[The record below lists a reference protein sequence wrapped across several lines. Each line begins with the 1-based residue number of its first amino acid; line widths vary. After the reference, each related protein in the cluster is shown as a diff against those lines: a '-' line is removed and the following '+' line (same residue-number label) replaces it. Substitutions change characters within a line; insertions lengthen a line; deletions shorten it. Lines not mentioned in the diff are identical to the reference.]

1 MARKKKPA
9 ARKSKKKTPKRFR
22 FQLGLAG
29 VAGIAVVA
37 FCLFLWMFLLGIW
50 AGQTILLPSAPS
62 GKLKAPHAVPADRS
76 LIKILKPDGK
86 KSPVTPKN
94 SLFRNKPDGIELLSC

>member
-9 ARKSKKKTPKRFR
+9 TRKPNKRKTAKRFR
-22 FQLGLAG
+22 FQISLSG

-50 AGQTILLPSAPS
+50 AGQTILLPAASA
-62 GKLKAPHAVPADRS
+62 GKSKVGGSASTDMSP
-76 LIKILKPDGK
+76 IKILKPAGK
-86 KSPVTPKN
+86 KSPVAHTN
-94 SLFRNKPDGIELLSC
+94 